1 MPADTTSETMEPLG
15 IVAGSGGL
23 PVELART
30 VINNGRPVF
39 IVARKGAASAGL
51 ESFPHRIV
59 DLGDIHTASKAL
71 REAGCRELVFIGK
84 IGRPR
89 PSELR
94 FGWRNIRYMPRIMK
108 MIMGGGDAGQLHK
121 LAAFTESIGF
131 QVVGVTDVAPEL
143 LAPLG
148 ILGACQPVEADRR
161 DLAQGWRIA
170 DRLGELDI
178 GQGCVVV
185 RGRVLAV
192 EAAEGT
198 DAMLER
204 VAGLGPWDGA
214 GILLKK
220 SSSIQ
225 DSRMDLPVVGPR
237 TVELAIRAGLGGIG
251 LEAGKTIIHD
261 LETVTGL
268 ADGAGLFISGLA
280 GEGGVLSDTAH
291 QQG

>member
-1 MPADTTSETMEPLG
+1 MPADTSPETLEPLG
-15 IVAGSGGL
+15 IIAGSGGL
-23 PVELART
+23 PVELARAVT
-30 VINNGRPVF
+30 GNGRRVF
-39 IVARKGAASAGL
+39 IVARKGAAGAGL

-59 DLGDIHTASKAL
+59 ELGDIYTASKAL

-89 PSELR
+89 PSELS
-94 FGWRNIRYMPRIMK
+94 FGWRNIRYMPQVMK

-121 LAAFTESIGF
+121 LAGFVESIGF
-131 QVVGVTDVAPEL
+131 RVTGVSDVAPEL
-143 LAPLG
+143 VAPLG
-148 ILGACQPVEADRR
+148 VLGVCKPGEADRR

-185 RGRVLAV
+185 RGRVMAV

-204 VAGLGPWDGA
+204 VAGLGPRVGA
-214 GILLKK
+214 GVLLKK
-220 SSSIQ
+220 SSHIQ
-225 DSRMDLPVVGPR
+225 DLRMDLPVVGPR
-237 TVELAIRAGLGGIG
+237 TVKLAIRAGLGGIG
-251 LEAGKTIIHD
+251 FEAGKTIIHD
-261 LETVTGL
+261 LETVIGM
-268 ADGAGLFISGLA
+268 ADRADLFIMGLA
-280 GEGGVLSDTAH
+280 GEGGVLSGTSR